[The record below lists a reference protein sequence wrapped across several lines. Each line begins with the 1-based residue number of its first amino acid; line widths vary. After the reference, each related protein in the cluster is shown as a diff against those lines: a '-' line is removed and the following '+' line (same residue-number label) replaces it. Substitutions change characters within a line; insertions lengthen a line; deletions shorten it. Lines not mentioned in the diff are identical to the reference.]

1 MSSHNLLQYGSK
13 VLVVTGR
20 KAAAEILFC
29 GGGGEGFAST
39 ISLLTM
45 TYVYYGMVFLYH
57 ELLGI
62 LVPMGSLKCVLR
74 TKTFIIVFAVSKH
87 GGKRGTDESAQALTQ
102 DLHKNNPKHHHLQLT
117 QFQFQHGA

>member
-1 MSSHNLLQYGSK
+1 MAAKFLWLLEGKQQLKYFFAG
-13 VLVVTGR
+13 
-20 KAAAEILFC
+20 E
-29 GGGGEGFAST
+29 GGEGFAST

-117 QFQFQHGA
+117 PFQFQHGA